1 MDRSGQLRNVAFG
14 GSWSEQIAGREE
26 LLHALE
32 TLKRAARRAGQHD
45 PGQDM
50 DVGPALDLA
59 SRDHPKGAMLRAAW
73 ARAAA
78 ITAPTLRVAELARV
92 ADLLAE
98 AYGGR
103 LG

>member
-1 MDRSGQLRNVAFG
+1 
-14 GSWSEQIAGREE
+14 
-26 LLHALE
+26 
-32 TLKRAARRAGQHD
+32 
-45 PGQDM
+45 
-50 DVGPALDLA
+50 
-59 SRDHPKGAMLRAAW
+59 MLRAAW

-103 LG
+103 LR

>member
-32 TLKRAARRAGQHD
+32 TLKRAARRAAQHD
-45 PGQDM
+45 PCKDM
-50 DVGPALDLA
+50 DVGLALDLA

-73 ARAAA
+73 ARGVA
-78 ITAPTLRVAELARV
+78 ITAPGPRVTELSRIAG
-92 ADLLAE
+92 LLAE
-98 AYGGR
+98 AYKGR
-103 LG
+103 L